1 MARPRKNSART
12 PAETEAALL
21 EEGEQLAMLQRD
33 LRDALILGESTRALR
48 GAIADTEKSIA
59 SLRAALDDARALEA
73 TQRRAEIE
81 ADAAAIC
88 EEASA
93 AHVAFLSSLEVPHFP
108 EEESS
113 YACHA

>member
-1 MARPRKNSART
+1 MARPRKVSVRTTAEIESAL
-12 PAETEAALL
+12 AEEM
-21 EEGEQLAMLQRD
+21 EQLSLLQRD

-59 SLRAALDDARALEA
+59 SLRAALDDARALET

-88 EEASA
+88 EEAST
-93 AHVAFLSSLEVPHFP
+93 AHVAFLSSLEIPHFS

-113 YACHA
+113 HASHA